1 MQAPRHGSLE
11 RLRWPLLL
19 LGAALLYGVIGY
31 RLIEGWSF
39 VDSLY
44 MTLLVLTTVGFS
56 EVHTLDLHGKLFTMS
71 LMIIGVAL
79 VLVTVSLVAGWVAER
94 ALGSG
99 RRRKKMNSKIERLQ
113 NHFIVCAY
121 GRVGRAV
128 AREFE
133 AEGVPFVVCEVLE
146 DIESQMQLDG
156 VAYILGDPSKEPI
169 LTAAGVG
176 RAKGLICAVD
186 SDATNVYI
194 ALLARSMNP
203 DLFIVARAAE
213 PGSADRLYRAGAD
226 RVISPYVSSGR
237 HMAMLSLRPKVVDYL
252 EVDAGTRSPLTV
264 EEMLID
270 RDSPL
275 ANKPIIESCGL
286 ASVLAIRQADGRIV
300 ANPSV
305 STTLRE
311 GDLILLL
318 GEREALRPMDSH

>member
-1 MQAPRHGSLE
+1 
-11 RLRWPLLL
+11 
-19 LGAALLYGVIGY
+19 
-31 RLIEGWSF
+31 
-39 VDSLY
+39 
-44 MTLLVLTTVGFS
+44 
-56 EVHTLDLHGKLFTMS
+56 
-71 LMIIGVAL
+71 
-79 VLVTVSLVAGWVAER
+79 
-94 ALGSG
+94 
-99 RRRKKMNSKIERLQ
+99 
-113 NHFIVCAY
+113 
-121 GRVGRAV
+121 
-128 AREFE
+128 
-133 AEGVPFVVCEVLE
+133 
-146 DIESQMQLDG
+146 
-156 VAYILGDPSKEPI
+156 
-169 LTAAGVG
+169 AGVN

-270 RDSPL
+270 RNSPL
-275 ANKPIIESCGL
+275 VNRPIVESCGL

-318 GEREALRPMDSH
+318 GEREVLRPVDSH